1 MRILFL
7 LPDFPYPAS
16 TGGRL
21 KVFNI
26 LKYMSRDH
34 QCDILC
40 FGEATEAE
48 LAGLAV
54 TLPGVKVLQVFPPV
68 TGYRK
73 LRLGLGMLAHGLPP
87 SFASFSRP
95 EYRVLLQDVL
105 NQNAYDIVHYDIINM
120 AQHLTHG
127 GRTAS
132 FHSPNDATSLVYFR
146 MAGSLDWSFQKL
158 RILLSATLLRRFE
171 RKTYPR
177 FDKIHVVSTEDAA
190 YLAGLDAR
198 IDVTAIPIAID
209 GVFSRDRD
217 LRSKRS
223 NLQKRPSK
231 IICTGNF
238 DNSAIAAGIDQ
249 FVRDGMPAIVTVLPD
264 AQLVILGKNINEG
277 LKQHYASMPGVQV
290 LTWVENY
297 LDFLST
303 ADVVLVPDQVG
314 PDGAKTRTLE
324 AMSLKL
330 PVVGTP
336 TAFAGIPVIHREH
349 GLIYRTMP
357 ECIELML
364 SVLQDENLK
373 DDIGKSAFQMV
384 AENFSLEAV
393 GPRYEQLYGAAV
405 AKFKQRSS
413 VESGE

>member
-1 MRILFL
+1 VRILFL

-26 LKYMSRDH
+26 LKYMSRAN

-40 FGEATEAE
+40 FGDATEVERRGMAM
-48 LAGLAV
+48 
-54 TLPGVKVLQVFPPV
+54 TLPGVKVLRVFPSV

-87 SFASFSRP
+87 SFAAFSRP
-95 EYRVLLQDVL
+95 EYRVFLQDIL
-105 NQNAYDIVHYDIINM
+105 GAYDIVHYDIINM
-120 AQHLTHG
+120 AQHLVLG

-177 FDKIHVVSTEDAA
+177 FDKVHVVSAEDAA
-190 YLAGLDAR
+190 YLASLDAR
-198 IDVTAIPIAID
+198 IDVTAIPIAIE
-209 GVFSRDRD
+209 GAVARDRD
-217 LRSKRS
+217 LGCHQG
-223 NLQKRPSK
+223 NLQKRPSR

-264 AQLVILGKNINEG
+264 AQLVILGKNINEK

-330 PVVGTP
+330 PVVGTL
-336 TAFAGIPVIHREH
+336 TAFAGIPVTHREH

-357 ECIELML
+357 ECTELML
-364 SVLQDENLK
+364 SVLQNENLK
-373 DDIGKSAFQMV
+373 DDIGNNAFRMV
-384 AENFSLEAV
+384 VDNFSLEAV
-393 GPRYEQLYGAAV
+393 GPKYEQLYQAAV
-405 AKFKQRSS
+405 AKFKQRSGA
-413 VESGE
+413 ESDE

>member
-26 LKYMSRDH
+26 LKYMSRNH

-40 FGEATEAE
+40 FGDATEVE
-48 LAGLAV
+48 LTGLAM
-54 TLPGVKVLQVFPPV
+54 TLPGVKVLGVFPPV

-73 LRLGLGMLAHGLPP
+73 LRLGLGMLARGLPP
-87 SFASFSRP
+87 SFAAFSRP
-95 EYRVLLQDVL
+95 EYRVFLQDIL
-105 NQNAYDIVHYDIINM
+105 NKSAYDIVHYDIINM
-120 AQHLTHG
+120 AQHLALG
-127 GRTAS
+127 GRMAS

-146 MAGSLDWSFQKL
+146 MAGNLNWSFQKL

-177 FDKIHVVSTEDAA
+177 FDKVHVVSAEDAA
-190 YLAGLDAR
+190 YLASLDAR

-217 LRSKRS
+217 LGSPRS
-223 NLQKRPSK
+223 NLQKRPSR

-393 GPRYEQLYGAAV
+393 GPRYEKLYETAV

-413 VESGE
+413 VESAE